1 MLKGTPQLRKHS
13 VLFLMGNCVLFLMF
27 IEHQYFIVKNTVEH
41 RLKFRV
47 DETDIVFYVCTNFT
61 TRHKESILAEYNSLS
76 RKMMSL
82 TR

>member
-1 MLKGTPQLRKHS
+1 MLKGTPQFREHP
-13 VLFLMGNCVLFLMF
+13 VLFLIGNCVFFLVF

-47 DETDIVFYVCTNFT
+47 DETDIVFYVCTNFA
-61 TRHKESILAEYNSLS
+61 TRHKESILAEYNRLS
-76 RKMMSL
+76 HKMTSL